1 MMYGRQKSSAGVR
14 KGQRS
19 LRNEFASVLRQFE
32 IMYPNI
38 PSMGITFLEV
48 FTANFLIHSGY
59 SEQLSKNFRSILRG
73 IGNSIAGDEKLRHF
87 TGIHIY
93 YAVLCFLILLHR

>member
-1 MMYGRQKSSAGVR
+1 MH
-14 KGQRS
+14 
-19 LRNEFASVLRQFE
+19 
-32 IMYPNI
+32 PNI

-73 IGNSIAGDEKLRHF
+73 IGNSIAGDEKLLYF
-87 TGIHIY
+87 TGIRMYI
-93 YAVLCFLILLHR
+93 LCCFKFSNIITQVKVQTYVVF